1 MGRTNFPSLH
11 PRSRLTRSSYLASR
25 CCHRPC
31 RPWLPAA
38 NPPMCPPS
46 PMAHRILSAQL
57 CQGSSRLDPPYFH
70 TSTGTCLQT
79 KWRTSHGGAFSR
91 TVASVTP
98 RPSLLI
104 ASLCNVPWFW
114 AIQTSPSIRLRS
126 LLSFTPSL
134 PWRLLGGAGGAA
146 AQTASRRVTTTN
158 QARRSS
164 TSATSRDAGRFTA
177 RRLT

>member
-57 CQGSSRLDPPYFH
+57 CQGSSRLDRSTLLSHQHRHMSPNQVEDIPWWSIQQNSSVSHSSSIPPHRFP
-70 TSTGTCLQT
+70 LQ
-79 KWRTSHGGAFSR
+79 R
-91 TVASVTP
+91 
-98 RPSLLI
+98 SLVLGHSDF
-104 ASLCNVPWFW
+104 AQY
-114 AIQTSPSIRLRS
+114 QTQIDRCSPSHQVS
-126 LLSFTPSL
+126 PGDCPEVQAVPL
-134 PWRLLGGAGGAA
+134 PKLP
-146 AQTASRRVTTTN
+146 VVE
-158 QARRSS
+158 
-164 TSATSRDAGRFTA
+164 
-177 RRLT
+177 